1 MPASFTLGRLAGLLG
16 CHLSGNPD
24 IEITGVSTIENA
36 GPREITFLANLKYA
50 PKVKSTRAAA
60 IIAAEPVEETS
71 AATLISANPY
81 HDFARALALFY
92 QPPRPAPGIHPAACI
107 AETAAIGPNPS
118 IGAYAVIGPRTTIG
132 ANAVLHPHAVIYEG
146 CTIGDHFTAHSHVAV
161 REYTRI
167 GNRVTLHNGVV
178 VGGDGFGFAKGNDGR
193 QHKIVQSGVT
203 VLEDDVEVQTLTS
216 IDRATLGETRVKRG
230 AKIDSLCQIGHACV
244 VGEDNIICGQ
254 TGLAGSTILEENV
267 IMAGQTGS
275 SGHLTIHKNAIVW
288 AQSGVGHDVPAGA
301 IVSGSPA
308 FDSRDW
314 LRASAAYSRLPELLR
329 TVRALER
336 RLAALE
342 KQPLTEPRN

>member
-1 MPASFTLGRLAGLLG
+1 MASFTLGQMADLLG
-16 CHLSGNPD
+16 CQLAGDPQ
-24 IEITGVSTIENA
+24 IEITGVSTIEKA
-36 GPREITFLANLKYA
+36 GPCEITFLANPTYA
-50 PKVKSTRAAA
+50 PKVKRTRAAA
-60 IIAAEPVEETS
+60 VIAAAPLET
-71 AATLISANPY
+71 AATLVSSNPY
-81 HDFARALALFY
+81 LDFARALALFY
-92 QPPRPAPGIHPAACI
+92 KPPKPLPGIHPTASI
-107 AETAAIGPNPS
+107 ADTAVVGPNPS
-118 IGAYAVIGPRTTIG
+118 IGAYAVIGGGTTIG

-146 CTIGDHFTAHSHVAV
+146 CTIGDDFTAHSHVSV

-167 GNRVTLHNGVV
+167 GHRVTLQNGVV

-203 VLEDDVEVQTLTS
+203 VIEDDVEIQTLTS
-216 IDRATLGETRVKRG
+216 VDRATLGETRVKRG

-254 TGLAGSTILEENV
+254 TGLAGSTVLEENV
-267 IMAGQTGS
+267 VMAGQTGS

-288 AQSGVGHDVPAGA
+288 AQSGVGHDVPEGA

-308 FDSRDW
+308 FDSRLW

-336 RLAALE
+336 RVAELE
-342 KQPLTEPRN
+342 KGKP